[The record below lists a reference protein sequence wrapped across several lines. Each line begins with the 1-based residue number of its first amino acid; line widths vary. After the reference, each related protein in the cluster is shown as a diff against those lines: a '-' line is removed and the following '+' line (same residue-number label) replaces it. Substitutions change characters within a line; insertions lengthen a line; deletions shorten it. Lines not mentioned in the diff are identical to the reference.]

1 MSKKGK
7 NKAANR
13 DSSDTKAT
21 TTTTKPGC
29 KVAELRANQDLWHR
43 ICILI
48 HDLRNLKND
57 KACSNRLEQTTD

>member
-29 KVAELRANQDLWHR
+29 KVAELRANQDL